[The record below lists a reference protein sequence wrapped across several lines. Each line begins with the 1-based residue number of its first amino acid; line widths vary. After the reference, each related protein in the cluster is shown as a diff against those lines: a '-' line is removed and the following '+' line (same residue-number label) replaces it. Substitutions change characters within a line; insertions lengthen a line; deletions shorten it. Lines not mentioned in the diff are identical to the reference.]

1 MKKYL
6 YIMKTTMKDSLKYTS
21 TLLFGFIG
29 FSIVLITLICLWNY
43 LYSDGTS
50 TINGYTL
57 NQMIWYLLFAE
68 IISFGSGS
76 KVATDE
82 VRNCIKSGNIA
93 YQINKPYNYITYT
106 ICKFMADTSIKFILF
121 VIVTCGLG
129 LIFAGPIENFKLISL
144 LAAIPVFTL
153 AVLIMGLM
161 KILISISAFWVED
174 SRPFQ
179 NVYNKL
185 ILMFGVF
192 FPLEM
197 FSKVIQSIIK
207 CTPIYGVAYGP
218 AKLMIG
224 YSNELFISV
233 LISQSVT
240 ILVAIILI
248 SIFYKKGV
256 KKLNVNGG

>member
-43 LYSDGTS
+43 LYSDGTN

-248 SIFYKKGV
+248 SIIYKKGV

>member
-6 YIMKTTMKDSLKYTS
+6 YIMKTTLNDSLKYVS
-21 TLLFGFIG
+21 SLLFRFIG
-29 FSIVLITLICLWNY
+29 FSIVMTTLISLWNY
-43 LYSDGTS
+43 LYSDGAS

-57 NQMIWYLLFAE
+57 NQMIWYLLLAE

-76 KVATDE
+76 RVATDE
-82 VRNCIKSGNIA
+82 IRNCIKSGNIA

-106 ICKFMADTSIKFILF
+106 ICKFMADTSIRFILF
-121 VIVTCGLG
+121 LIVACTLG
-129 LIFAGPIENFKLISL
+129 FIFAGPIENFKLISL
-144 LAAIPVFTL
+144 LTAIPVFIL
-153 AVLIMGLM
+153 AILIMGTI
-161 KILISISAFWVED
+161 KVLISISAFWVED

-179 NVYNKL
+179 NVYNKF

-197 FSKVIQSIIK
+197 FPNIIQTIIK
-207 CTPIYGVAYGP
+207 FTPIYGVSYGP
-218 AKLMIG
+218 AKLII
-224 YSNELFISV
+224 NFNQELFISV
-233 LISQSVT
+233 LLSQIIT
-240 ILVAIILI
+240 LIITFILI